1 MFDIGISEIGLI
13 AVVALI
19 VLGPERLPRVART
32 VGTLLGRAQRYVNDV
47 KAEVNREIELEELKK
62 LQTQMKEAAASVQ
75 QSMSSVGSEVHS
87 AVSDV
92 HAGFEQV
99 GKDMSS
105 AAQSIGQPVASSPSS
120 DIGSGAALPSP
131 LGPAGSNVDP
141 PAVGGIEPSAAGPA
155 SSYLYEPLQEPP
167 IPLDEMPAV
176 NMSRDHKSPDNT
188 TGAAHGSAK
197 SLVDPRAAANVRSVP
212 REPHAVAA
220 TAEPAQPPGRAKRL
234 RDPRAASNVATDAAA
249 NPAPGNDAAA
259 PTEGTVPV
267 DDVTRPVQ
275 PSLFR

>member
-75 QSMSSVGSEVHS
+75 QSMTSVGNEVHS

-105 AAQSIGQPVASSPSS
+105 AAQSIGQSVEGSPSS
-120 DIGSGAALPSP
+120 DIGSGPALPSP
-131 LGPAGSNVDP
+131 LGPAGSNVDAL
-141 PAVGGIEPSAAGPA
+141 AVGGTEPSAAGPA
-155 SSYLYEPLQEPP
+155 SPYLYEPLQEPP
-167 IPLDEMPAV
+167 IPADETPAA
-176 NMSRDHKSPDNT
+176 SH
-188 TGAAHGSAK
+188 ASAK
-197 SLVDPRAAANVRSVP
+197 PLVDPRAAANVRPVMARAADP
-212 REPHAVAA
+212 TTA
-220 TAEPAQPPGRAKRL
+220 TAEPIQPAVRAKRM
-234 RDPRAASNVATDAAA
+234 RDPRAATNVTSGAAANVAPDAAA
-249 NPAPGNDAAA
+249 IAA
-259 PTEGTVPV
+259 PIASM
-267 DDVTRPVQ
+267 DDADKPVQ

>member
-13 AVVALI
+13 AVVALV

-75 QSMSSVGSEVHS
+75 QSMSSVGNEVHS

-99 GKDMSS
+99 GKDMST
-105 AAQSIGQPVASSPSS
+105 AAQSIGQSVEGSG
-120 DIGSGAALPSP
+120 DIGSSTTALPSS
-131 LGPAGSNVDP
+131 LGPAGSDGE
-141 PAVGGIEPSAAGPA
+141 ASGLGATEPSAAGPA
-155 SSYLYEPLQEPP
+155 SYLYEPLQEPP
-167 IPLDEMPAV
+167 IPSDEIAPLDKMPLADGTP
-176 NMSRDHKSPDNT
+176 R
-188 TGAAHGSAK
+188 SAPANAK
-197 SLVDPRAAANVRSVP
+197 PLVDPRAAANVRSVT
-212 REPHAVAA
+212 READVTTATSNATVEPTKPAVR
-220 TAEPAQPPGRAKRL
+220 TKRL
-234 RDPRAASNVATDAAA
+234 RDPRAASNATSEAVIATSDAVATSDRAA
-249 NPAPGNDAAA
+249 DAA
-259 PTEGTVPV
+259 PT
-267 DDVTRPVQ
+267 DDPDKPVQ